1 MRVGADRM
9 RELWIRIDPSLPVEE
24 KKRLVGKTA
33 NLASAF
39 LVEPEDVEVART
51 SGASIVVSR
60 SEDSDILLV
69 DSLKA
74 LKSAKRM
81 NKEVCIYISIRDKG
95 DEEKIVYAAEALA
108 DYVVADCPDWK
119 VIPLENLIA
128 AVHGKIKLMALASTA
143 EEGRTAL
150 ETLQIGVDGLVA
162 DTASTDEILKISD
175 VVRKIKTR
183 EYEALS
189 AERIRLQE
197 AEILEVKPLE
207 SGARVCIDTCDLMRE
222 GEGMLVGCQSSG
234 FFLVEA
240 EVHKT
245 PFVAPRPF
253 RVNAGAIAMYILAP
267 DNKTKYLSELEAGD
281 EVLIVDREGRGRA
294 ACICRVKI
302 EWRPMLL
309 IKAECQGRVIK
320 TILQNAETIRVM
332 AKDGSKSVSEL
343 KPGDKV
349 LVHVQRGGRH
359 FGTLVKDEK
368 VIER

>member
-1 MRVGADRM
+1 MGDDGM
-9 RELWIRIDPSLPVEE
+9 RELWIRIDPSLPSEE
-24 KKRLVGKTA
+24 KRRLIKKTV

-51 SGASIVVSR
+51 SGASVVVSR
-60 SEDSDILLV
+60 SEDGDVLLV
-69 DSLKA
+69 DSLEA
-74 LKSAKRM
+74 LKSAKKLNR
-81 NKEVCIYISIRDKG
+81 KVCIYVSVRDKG
-95 DEEKIVYAAEALA
+95 DEEKIISAAEALA
-108 DYVVADCPDWK
+108 DYVIADCLDWK

-128 AVHGKIKLMALASTA
+128 AVHGKTKLMALASTA
-143 EEGRTAL
+143 EDGRTAL

-162 DTASTDEILKISD
+162 DTTSIEEIMKISS
-175 VVRKIKTR
+175 VVKEVKTR
-183 EYEALS
+183 EYETLS
-189 AERIRLQE
+189 TERIQLQK
-197 AEILEVKPLE
+197 AEVLEVKPLG

-240 EVHKT
+240 EVHET

-267 DNKTKYLSELEAGD
+267 DGKTRYLSELKAGD
-281 EVLIVDREGRGRA
+281 EVLIVDREGRSRS

-309 IKAECQGRVIK
+309 IEAECQGRVIK

-332 AKDGSKSVSEL
+332 TEDGSKSVSEL

-349 LVHVQRGGRH
+349 LVHIQEGGRH
-359 FGTLVKDEK
+359 LGTLVKDEK